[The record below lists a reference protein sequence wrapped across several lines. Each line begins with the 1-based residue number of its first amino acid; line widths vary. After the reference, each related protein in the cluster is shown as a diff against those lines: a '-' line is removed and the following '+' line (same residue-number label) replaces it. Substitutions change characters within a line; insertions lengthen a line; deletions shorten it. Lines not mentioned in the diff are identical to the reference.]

1 MGRGRIFTDPWM
13 VDSYGKL
20 VGKLTCN
27 PQIGSIYHLYTTYKL
42 PSGRLYAT
50 YHHGSCYGLSV
61 QQTFY
66 FSVIG
71 VGVFFVKVTTC
82 HMPILQLRT
91 C

>member
-1 MGRGRIFTDPWM
+1 M

-20 VGKLTCN
+20 VAKLTCN

-42 PSGRLYAT
+42 PSGGLYAT

-71 VGVFFVKVTTC
+71 VGVFFCESHNVPYAHFTAKNLLGC
-82 HMPILQLRT
+82 
-91 C
+91 